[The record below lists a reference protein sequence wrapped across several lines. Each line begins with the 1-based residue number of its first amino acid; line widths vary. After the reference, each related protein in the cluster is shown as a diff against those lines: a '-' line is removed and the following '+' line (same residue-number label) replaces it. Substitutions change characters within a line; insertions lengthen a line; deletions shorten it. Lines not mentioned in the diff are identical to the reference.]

1 MNLSLSKKIT
11 FSLNAWESV
20 YKNGFRAEGL
30 TRELAHRAPSQWR
43 DVDFLHWFSLFLF
56 PYSLAMF
63 GQTLFF
69 FFATTCHK
77 KTSHARVPPQR
88 SVKNRVLSRLL
99 VVVVVVVGDWIF
111 FCFCFCF
118 PGFLQKGKPDVMP
131 HRITP
136 KEEGRKTRE
145 LGKKIEMRVK
155 KKELLQ
161 PRSLLCRPRW

>member
-69 FFATTCHK
+69 FFATTCTK

-111 FCFCFCF
+111 LFFVFV
-118 PGFLQKGKPDVMP
+118 FLAFFK
-131 HRITP
+131 
-136 KEEGRKTRE
+136 KENQTWCHIGLRP
-145 LGKKIEMRVK
+145 K
-155 KKELLQ
+155 KKEEKQ
-161 PRSLLCRPRW
+161 GN